1 MTLDRRKLLLGS
13 LVAGIGGTAFLSACG
28 ANDPERSGQ
37 GATGGAAE
45 RGGTLT
51 VLVEST
57 STNFDPAKSQSL
69 AITSL
74 GLVHRRLTAWR
85 VTSGQ
90 PAELVPDLA
99 TDTGTAGEDGRTWTF
114 TLKEGLLFSDGT
126 PIRAQ
131 DVKWG
136 LERSFAPAFSGGL
149 TYHKDLLAGAGGYGG
164 PFEGARL
171 DSIATP
177 DERTIVFTLE
187 RPYGDWGWI
196 ASTPA
201 FAPVP
206 EGQGAEADYGLRPIA
221 SGPYAVTTNQQGVRI
236 ELTRNEHWS
245 ADTDDVRPA
254 LPDTVVF
261 SLGQSADVVSQRLAA
276 DSGEDQSAFGASF
289 VSPAQLAQVAANP
302 SAKERLVTSESGALA
317 FLALNTTRGPL
328 RDVNVRKAF
337 QHAVDKAGFQVA
349 SAGTAALAGEVA
361 TTLITDGIAGREEFD
376 LYGAPAEGDPARA
389 RQLLADAGF
398 PQGLSGLRLLVSQD
412 NNGAAKGQAVQA
424 SLAQAGIQVVL
435 DVRDSDAYY
444 AAVNNVNPD
453 EYDLALGSWQP
464 DFPSANANI
473 QPLFASNQI
482 GGGGYN
488 SARYSNPA
496 VDAAIEQAQA
506 TVDPDAAA
514 AAWVA
519 IDKQIMADSPVV
531 PLIYTRNSFLRGSK
545 VTDFFIGA
553 FPAYPNYLAV
563 GVSR

>member
-1 MTLDRRKLLLGS
+1 MTLDRRTLLLGS

-99 TDTGTAGEDGRTWTF
+99 TDTGTASEDGRTWTF

-164 PFEGARL
+164 PFEGAHL

-206 EGQGAEADYGLRPIA
+206 EGQGAEADYGLRPLA

-389 RQLLADAGF
+389 KQLLADAGF

-482 GGGGYN
+482 GNGGYN

-519 IDKQIMADSPVV
+519 IDKQVMADSPVV

>member
-1 MTLDRRKLLLGS
+1 MTLDRRQLLLGS
-13 LVAGIGGTAFLSACG
+13 LLAGIGGTAFLSACG

-37 GATGGAAE
+37 GSGQGSTE

-99 TDTGTAGEDGRTWTF
+99 TDTGTAGDDGRTWTF
-114 TLKEGLLFSDGT
+114 TLKDGLLFSDGT

-136 LERSFAPAFSGGL
+136 LERSFAAAFSGGL
-149 TYHKDLLAGAGGYGG
+149 TYHKDLLAGADGYAG

-177 DERTIVFTLE
+177 DEKTIVFTLE

-206 EGQGAEADYGLRPIA
+206 EGKGAEADYGLRPIA
-221 SGPYAVTTNQQGVRI
+221 SGPYAVTANQQGVRI
-236 ELTRNEHWS
+236 ELTRNERWS
-245 ADTDDVRPA
+245 ADTDEVRPA

-276 DSGEDQSAFGASF
+276 DSGDDQSAFGASF

-302 SAKERLVTSESGALA
+302 SVKDRLVTSESGALA
-317 FLALNTTRGPL
+317 FLALNTSRGPL

-337 QHAVDKAGFQVA
+337 QYAVDKAGFQVA

-389 RQLLADAGF
+389 KQLLADAGF

-444 AAVNNVNPD
+444 AAVNDVNPD
-453 EYDLALGSWQP
+453 EYDLALASWQP

-506 TVDPDAAA
+506 AVDPDAAA

-519 IDKQIMADSPVV
+519 IDKQVMADSPVV

-545 VTDFFIGA
+545 VTNFFIGA
-553 FPAYPNYLAV
+553 FPAYPNYLAA
-563 GVSR
+563 GVAQ

>member
-1 MTLDRRKLLLGS
+1 MTLDRRTLLLGS

-99 TDTGTAGEDGRTWTF
+99 TDTGTASEDGRTWTF

-164 PFEGARL
+164 PFEGAHL

-206 EGQGAEADYGLRPIA
+206 EGQGAEADYGLRPLA

-389 RQLLADAGF
+389 KQLLADAGF

-482 GGGGYN
+482 GNGGYN

-519 IDKQIMADSPVV
+519 LDKQVMADSPVV